1 MLTSKQRA
9 YLRGLGNP
17 LDTILMVGK
26 GGMSP
31 EILKQADDAITA
43 REIIKGKCLET
54 SPLSSREA
62 AEEIAVQ
69 LRLRNL
75 SGIIIVDFID
85 MKEEE
90 SRKTL
95 LAALRRAV
103 TADPV
108 KTVLVDMTPLGLVEL
123 TRKKIRRP
131 LHEQVR

>member
-9 YLRGLGNP
+9 YLRGLGNL

-62 AEEIAVQ
+62 KFI
-69 LRLRNL
+69 LYRRNEKKPV
-75 SGIIIVDFID
+75 IV
-85 MKEEE
+85 
-90 SRKTL
+90 L
-95 LAALRRAV
+95 
-103 TADPV
+103 P
-108 KTVLVDMTPLGLVEL
+108 
-123 TRKKIRRP
+123 KK
-131 LHEQVR
+131 

>member
-31 EILKQADDAITA
+31 EILKQSDDAITA

-62 AEEIAVQ
+62 AEDIASQIGAEVVQ
-69 LRLRNL
+69 VIGTKFILYRRNEKKPV
-75 SGIIIVDFID
+75 IV
-85 MKEEE
+85 
-90 SRKTL
+90 L
-95 LAALRRAV
+95 
-103 TADPV
+103 P
-108 KTVLVDMTPLGLVEL
+108 
-123 TRKKIRRP
+123 KK
-131 LHEQVR
+131 

>member
-54 SPLSSREA
+54 SRYPPGKRRRRSPRKSEPRWSR
-62 AEEIAVQ
+62 
-69 LRLRNL
+69 
-75 SGIIIVDFID
+75 
-85 MKEEE
+85 
-90 SRKTL
+90 
-95 LAALRRAV
+95 
-103 TADPV
+103 
-108 KTVLVDMTPLGLVEL
+108 
-123 TRKKIRRP
+123 
-131 LHEQVR
+131 

>member
-1 MLTSKQRA
+1 MLTSKHRA

-62 AEEIAVQ
+62 AEDIAAQIGAEVVQ
-69 LRLRNL
+69 VIGTKFILYRRNEKKPV
-75 SGIIIVDFID
+75 IV
-85 MKEEE
+85 
-90 SRKTL
+90 L
-95 LAALRRAV
+95 
-103 TADPV
+103 P
-108 KTVLVDMTPLGLVEL
+108 
-123 TRKKIRRP
+123 KK
-131 LHEQVR
+131 